1 MGESVISAVA
11 SAVASADWAGFA
23 FRIICIF
30 VATSFGL
37 LVAFDYR
44 NLGLRI
50 YDFLG
55 QLTSAA
61 RNSRMTPDRFRVV
74 AGIMSIAGI
83 GGLAYQLSHI

>member
-1 MGESVISAVA
+1 
-11 SAVASADWAGFA
+11 
-23 FRIICIF
+23 
-30 VATSFGL
+30 
-37 LVAFDYR
+37 VAFDYR

>member
-11 SAVASADWAGFA
+11 SAGASADWAGFS
-23 FRIICIF
+23 FRLVCII

-44 NLGLRI
+44 NFGLRV

-55 QLTSAA
+55 QLTSAVG
-61 RNSRMTPDRFRVV
+61 NSRMTPDRFRVV
-74 AGIMSIAGI
+74 AGIMSVV
-83 GGLAYQLSHI
+83 GLGALVYQLSHI